1 MSAASILRLVA
12 AMSAVA
18 IGALVARAPVAHAEA
33 PLRPHQAPGYYR
45 IMVGDFESTA
55 LYDGGVGIDSALL
68 RGNAQQIRAPLRRS
82 MHVDRKYV
90 WGSVVGDLLNAGS
103 KLVLIDAGTS
113 RPWSAKI
120 ASFICGTRGARPVTF
135 GDVPFAGVSSIRSK
149 EGSER

>member
-18 IGALVARAPVAHAEA
+18 FGALVARAPLAHAEA
-33 PLRPHQAPGYYR
+33 PLRPRQAPGYYR

-55 LYDGGVGIDSALL
+55 
-68 RGNAQQIRAPLRRS
+68 
-82 MHVDRKYV
+82 
-90 WGSVVGDLLNAGS
+90 VGDLLNAGS

-113 RPWSAKI
+113 RPWSAEI

-135 GDVPFAGVSSIRSK
+135 GDGQFAAVSSIRSK